1 MKLLKT
7 VLLFLLPLLG
17 WAGSISVTN
26 NDSVAIEDNT
36 CYDMTFDIPLS
47 SSITNVIIEV
57 NINHSYRSDLDVT
70 LISPVGTSVDLT
82 SDNGGNKNNLYTI
95 FDDSAEVS
103 IVDDNQN
110 QDSVVTRQPEE
121 ALSGF
126 NGEDSYGIWTL
137 TICDDASRDT
147 GKYYYSTL
155 TIYNADP
162 ESPPLVSAVPNQI
175 ASIDNQFSWDLSSYV
190 AETDGDTITGY
201 ALNGTLPDG
210 LSFDTGTGII
220 SGTPTA
226 EGVSTLTFAA
236 QDNDGWSSG
245 QDFKITVYAHVPPKI
260 EYRMDECFWFNNSAV
275 IGDVKDSSPFGYN
288 ATSSGAAVTV
298 TNSANPPLCN
308 YGHFSAQPDL
318 VSTEDTTAGNTS
330 GGFTVSFWIRATEDF
345 GNYAVITTKSKA
357 WDWDDGWGFVNPY
370 NETSNTLR
378 FYINAFG
385 GTYIETEV
393 TPADGWVHIV
403 GTYDLN
409 NLRLYKNGVEV
420 TNSPVSDTAAVTNS
434 LDPIRL
440 AYDHDDDSEFIG
452 DLDEFKFWDY
462 PLSGSEIDEIYNNE
476 KSGVNYDG
484 ASRVC
489 NTCST
494 TISGGQWD
502 LIGIPADL
510 RTETDTSIAKI
521 LGDDMTGTYGDD
533 WRIYAREYSDTN
545 NSSWYTYLS
554 DINAP
559 LEFGR
564 SYWLGSKNDE
574 AWDVNDMQEV
584 DYNSSNPACPSSRCV
599 ELPVKSVSLDE
610 NVEDTNGTGSYRYY
624 MTGAIGRK
632 PVNWADCRILIDG
645 TAYTPSDAETA
656 GFVNK
661 QIWQYNPK
669 SSEADSNGYITC
681 DDTTPGS
688 CMLYPYKG
696 FWIELHGPTK
706 NKTVKLL
713 IPKE

>member
-1 MKLLKT
+1 
-7 VLLFLLPLLG
+7 
-17 WAGSISVTN
+17 
-26 NDSVAIEDNT
+26 
-36 CYDMTFDIPLS
+36 
-47 SSITNVIIEV
+47 
-57 NINHSYRSDLDVT
+57 
-70 LISPVGTSVDLT
+70 
-82 SDNGGNKNNLYTI
+82 
-95 FDDSAEVS
+95 
-103 IVDDNQN
+103 
-110 QDSVVTRQPEE
+110 
-121 ALSGF
+121 
-126 NGEDSYGIWTL
+126 
-137 TICDDASRDT
+137 
-147 GKYYYSTL
+147 
-155 TIYNADP
+155 
-162 ESPPLVSAVPNQI
+162 
-175 ASIDNQFSWDLSSYV
+175 
-190 AETDGDTITGY
+190 
-201 ALNGTLPDG
+201 
-210 LSFDTGTGII
+210 
-220 SGTPTA
+220 
-226 EGVSTLTFAA
+226 
-236 QDNDGWSSG
+236 
-245 QDFKITVYAHVPPKI
+245 
-260 EYRMDECFWFNNSAV
+260 
-275 IGDVKDSSPFGYN
+275 
-288 ATSSGAAVTV
+288 
-298 TNSANPPLCN
+298 
-308 YGHFSAQPDL
+308 
-318 VSTEDTTAGNTS
+318 
-330 GGFTVSFWIRATEDF
+330 
-345 GNYAVITTKSKA
+345 
-357 WDWDDGWGFVNPY
+357 
-370 NETSNTLR
+370 
-378 FYINAFG
+378 
-385 GTYIETEV
+385 
-393 TPADGWVHIV
+393 
-403 GTYDLN
+403 
-409 NLRLYKNGVEV
+409 
-420 TNSPVSDTAAVTNS
+420 
-434 LDPIRL
+434 
-440 AYDHDDDSEFIG
+440 
-452 DLDEFKFWDY
+452 
-462 PLSGSEIDEIYNNE
+462 
-476 KSGVNYDG
+476 
-484 ASRVC
+484 
-489 NTCST
+489 
-494 TISGGQWD
+494 
-502 LIGIPADL
+502 L